1 MLDERLAYRFLD
13 GMGAQD
19 VVQLQDL
26 RLVLRIAL
34 AKPLELTAQPRAEAF
49 ESLPSVPALGL
60 ENIRRAVLRDEAS
73 GSQLL
78 DFIASRDFWVTFL
91 KSKYRDRFT
100 QVRDTY
106 TSQCDQLEF
115 GARLLSDD
123 LYQSSLELIRSAH
136 NAAERTLIKQLTRQE
151 MADHPF

>member
-1 MLDERLAYRFLD
+1 MCIRDR
-13 GMGAQD
+13 
-19 VVQLQDL
+19 

-34 AKPLELTAQPRAEAF
+34 AKLLQLPAQPSAEAF
-49 ESLPSVPALGL
+49 ESLPSVPASGL
-60 ENIRRAVLRDEAS
+60 ESIRRAVLRDEAS

-100 QVRDTY
+100 QVRNTY
-106 TSQCDQLEF
+106 ISQCDQLEF
-115 GARLLSDD
+115 GERALSDE
-123 LYQSSLELIRSAH
+123 LFQSSQEVIRSAH
-136 NAAERTLIKQLTRQE
+136 NAAQRELLKELTRQE